1 MNAWLR
7 FNYIGLALG
16 VVIVLYGVRQNQG
29 TAEEAVIKAHPVA
42 AHFEFQGYHAAPLGL
57 GKFLLYRWQA
67 PTTSFPAYGL
77 RSDFVTYTICPWR
90 RREINFMQN
99 NLVGQPK
106 RVNIFAF
113 LNILWGYAML
123 PLWTLGVYYSFK
135 EGPIEIQGLVMSS
148 AALVVSLCLIVS
160 PLFRRN
166 AAITA
171 LMFSFIFTAANFVY
185 NTGSINQ
192 MISGL
197 ILGVL
202 CLVVPSIFL

>member
-1 MNAWLR
+1 MRNTIEVQSQRVTIL
-7 FNYIGLALG
+7 N
-16 VVIVLYGVRQNQG
+16 
-29 TAEEAVIKAHPVA
+29 
-42 AHFEFQGYHAAPLGL
+42 
-57 GKFLLYRWQA
+57 FL
-67 PTTSFPAYGL
+67 F
-77 RSDFVTYTICPWR
+77 I
-90 RREINFMQN
+90 I
-99 NLVGQPK
+99 
-106 RVNIFAF
+106 
-113 LNILWGYAML
+113 WGCVML

-171 LMFSFIFTAANFVY
+171 LIFSFIFTAANFVY

-192 MISGL
+192 IISGL

-202 CLVVPSIFL
+202 CLVMPSIFLLRSSISRTQPFAATTFTMTTQRLSYRAIGLIVLCLLLLLVVIGALYGLGFVV

>member
-1 MNAWLR
+1 MVCAKIR
-7 FNYIGLALG
+7 
-16 VVIVLYGVRQNQG
+16 VRRKRLLSKHTQW
-29 TAEEAVIKAHPVA
+29 PLSLSSR
-42 AHFEFQGYHAAPLGL
+42 YHAAPLGL

-77 RSDFVTYTICPWR
+77 RSDFVTYTICPRR

-99 NLVGQPK
+99 NWVGQPR
-106 RVNIFAF
+106 RVNVFTF
-113 LNILWGYAML
+113 LNILWGCVML

-171 LMFSFIFTAANFVY
+171 LMFSCILQPQTLSTTPVQ
-185 NTGSINQ
+185 SIR
-192 MISGL
+192 
-197 ILGVL
+197 
-202 CLVVPSIFL
+202 